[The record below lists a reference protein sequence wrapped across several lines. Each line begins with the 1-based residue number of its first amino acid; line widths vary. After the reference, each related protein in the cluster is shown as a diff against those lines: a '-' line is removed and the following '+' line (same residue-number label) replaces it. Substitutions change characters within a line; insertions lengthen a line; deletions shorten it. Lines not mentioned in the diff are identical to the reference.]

1 LYRKPAARITVP
13 ARAGSEEVSM
23 MNVAIEPLFR
33 EVSLRRS
40 EEVAP
45 LVRGVASE
53 LAALGYSPRDCMGLV
68 LVLKEAVVNGLRHG
82 NGGDPAKQVRVRFRI
97 AFGEVLI
104 DVEDE
109 GSGFNPHLVPDPTLA
124 ENLDRPS
131 GRGLFSMRSYTTW
144 MNHSGGG
151 RRVTLFKRRSG

>member
-1 LYRKPAARITVP
+1 
-13 ARAGSEEVSM
+13 
-23 MNVAIEPLFR
+23 VAIESLFR

-53 LAALGYSPRDCMGLV
+53 LAALGYSPRDCMGLA
-68 LVLKEAVVNGLRHG
+68 LALEEAVVNGLRHG
-82 NGGDPAKQVRVRFRI
+82 NGGDPAKQVHVRYRI
-97 AFGEVLI
+97 ALETVLI

-109 GSGFNPHLVPDPTLA
+109 GSGFTPHLVPDPTLA

-131 GRGLFSMRSYTTW
+131 GRGLFLMRSYTTW
-144 MNHSGGG
+144 ITHSGGG
-151 RRVTLFKRRSG
+151 RHVTLFKRRSA